1 MPSLRARPGV
11 FSLMHPASGATAEKV
26 VYADP
31 KGHDG
36 TDIYKCDRA
45 RHEATSL
52 RPCLGAHVDTS

>member
-1 MPSLRARPGV
+1 
-11 FSLMHPASGATAEKV
+11 MHPASGATAEKV